1 MLDFTLHRLAGA
13 ERALDSMDAYAVP
26 PGRIERA
33 EMIAMRGD
41 IAFYRGRYAEALA
54 AYAQADVIAPG
65 SADFRRAVYH
75 SMTRRPALPPPYFP
89 RAGAGSPAPPT
100 DHTTV

>member
-54 AYAQADVIAPG
+54 AYAEADVIAPG
-65 SADFRRAVYH
+65 SADFRRAVR
-75 SMTRRPALPPPYFP
+75 SEE
-89 RAGAGSPAPPT
+89 
-100 DHTTV
+100 HTSELQSLIRISYAVFCLNKKKS